1 MGRPNLTSASMPFLG
16 CPSHIPFK
24 RGDPERK
31 RMILELFSG
40 QPPLGATAIARIVGG
55 SDTSVRK
62 VINADK
68 MKKAAE
74 CAAAQ
79 AGSEGKKWYECVADR
94 EIAECISS
102 LAASNEIP
110 ELSTNIADTA
120 TVRDITEEE
129 LRMHT
134 YPHTI
139 SKHDTE
145 EEKERKVNAGRTW
158 MSERL
163 ANRPLPKHQGF
174 VIFPPCPDTN
184 YDVVDKQLPVLLD
197 EKNYQKLLLSIFQ
210 LVQGRGGD
218 SSMGDKKRKQAKM
231 SSVLELAERRLKEAK
246 TAYKS
251 FKKESDKR
259 DKAGQKLREI
269 EAENVLV
276 HMVIDNMCD
285 TFNRVQEVS
294 HVLLWFVVAFQF
306 VQLNR
311 NLMHRRS
318 GHQHTICRNEL
329 ERQMVSPV
337 WNRSLVL
344 KLRDFTATQP
354 NLAQQE

>member
-1 MGRPNLTSASMPFLG
+1 MELSSRT
-16 CPSHIPFK
+16 
-24 RGDPERK
+24 DRK
-31 RMILELFSG
+31 F
-40 QPPLGATAIARIVGG
+40 GATAIAKIVGG
-55 SDTSVRK
+55 SETSVRK
-62 VINADK
+62 VIDADK
-68 MKKAAE
+68 KKK

-79 AGSEGKKWYECVADR
+79 AGSEGNEWYERAAER
-94 EIAECISS
+94 NIAECF
-102 LAASNEIP
+102 ASASKEIP
-110 ELSTNIADTA
+110 ELSTTIADTA
-120 TVRDITEEE
+120 TVRDITVEE
-129 LRMHT
+129 LRLHT

-197 EKNYQKLLLSIFQ
+197 EKNYQKRLLSIFQ
-210 LVQGRGGD
+210 VVQGRGGD

-231 SSVLELAERRLKEAK
+231 SSVLELAQRRLKEAK

-251 FKKESDKR
+251 YKKDSDKR